1 MCIRDS
7 LSVIAPITDNMTIK
21 GYVAIHYM
29 MSRLYQQRGRYLFIL
44 QFLFLLVYILM
55 SLLLLVFRQYVH
67 KPLTEIKKGVTEYA
81 GGNLNYKIP
90 VYTDDELG
98 YLANNLNYMAD
109 KMNRNGEYQR
119 QFISNIS
126 HDFRSPLTSIKG
138 YVEAMMDGTI
148 PVEMQDKYLKIIA
161 YEADRLEKLTNCL
174 LYTSRCV

>member
-1 MCIRDS
+1 
-7 LSVIAPITDNMTIK
+7 
-21 GYVAIHYM
+21 

-44 QFLFLLVYILM
+44 QYLFLLVYILM

-119 QFISNIS
+119 QFISNI
-126 HDFRSPLTSIKG
+126 
-138 YVEAMMDGTI
+138 
-148 PVEMQDKYLKIIA
+148 
-161 YEADRLEKLTNCL
+161 
-174 LYTSRCV
+174 